1 MCNVVLTNI
10 LKRRK
15 YYQNKRVPL
24 LAFCNHPVLLTREPF
39 ILQGRYGK
47 GTGQEYLK
55 HFMIEYKGP
64 GIYSQWRLYADK
76 DSHQVRNVRRF
87 PNKSYIYIALVLNR
101 PTPTMEYEYQ
111 IF

>member
-1 MCNVVLTNI
+1 
-10 LKRRK
+10 
-15 YYQNKRVPL
+15 
-24 LAFCNHPVLLTREPF
+24 
-39 ILQGRYGK
+39 
-47 GTGQEYLK
+47 
-55 HFMIEYKGP
+55 MIEYKGP

-76 DSHQVRNVRRF
+76 DSNQVRNVRRF